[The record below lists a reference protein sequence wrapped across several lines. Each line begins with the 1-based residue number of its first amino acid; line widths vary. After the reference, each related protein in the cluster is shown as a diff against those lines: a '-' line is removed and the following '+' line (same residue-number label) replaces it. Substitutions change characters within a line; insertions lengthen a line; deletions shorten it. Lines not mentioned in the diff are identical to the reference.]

1 MEDRTEEQRSVLK
14 EKRNSYLWLFWIGFT
29 ILVSISLEF
38 IFGFKT
44 SKPLEATAIWAIG
57 LQLLAIVYRVL
68 TFCFN
73 SFLAKIVKKR
83 WKIYRLKGRVSPIY
97 KLTNYG
103 YYFTISKYSVEYTNL
118 DLEWSIPFSTLFQE
132 QEYILE
138 GSYNFTL
145 DDGGWKVEDVTNLEI
160 PYKIK
165 DEQSR
170 QVEELINSAKTL
182 EQQKIDNLN
191 KTFNENFK

>member
-1 MEDRTEEQRSVLK
+1 MEDRTELK
-14 EKRNSYLWLFWIGFT
+14 EKRNSYLWLFWIIFT
-29 ILVSISLEF
+29 VVVSISLEF

-44 SKPLEATAIWAIG
+44 S
-57 LQLLAIVYRVL
+57 
-68 TFCFN
+68 
-73 SFLAKIVKKR
+73 
-83 WKIYRLKGRVSPIY
+83 IY

-191 KTFNENFK
+191 KVFNENYK